1 MACLPRRRGP
11 GVAGGA
17 VRRGRAGTSLRA
29 FATRSD
35 FDADNRIRRGEQARR
50 ESQLRGCVFPPLV
63 NCARAEAPV
72 RASCFRQGRYKP
84 RSSPRD
90 KYPRRAPPVRLLAR
104 RTPSHPPFPRLRW
117 FIFVVSFRVAPAPPG
132 RPARFTFGLSHFVSP
147 LLDSNF
153 DLARLTRYS
162 PLPRA
167 RARAREIRGGSG
179 PLFPGFLVLPAC
191 FPAAPPPPTRSR
203 RQQPP
208 ALKSRSMLTRVVGY
222 LFTLCGYVGYIYI

>member
-167 RARAREIRGGSG
+167 RARNSRRVG
-179 PLFPGFLVLPAC
+179 PPLSRISCSTRLFPRC
-191 FPAAPPPPTRSR
+191 SPPPTRSR